1 MRARSWSV
9 TAAVAAAALAL
20 SGPVLGAAASVPHE
34 VVVEQVPA
42 ADVAQLESSD
52 RVLRP
57 RVDALASHR
66 GLTFVGGVF
75 DRLVDTAGTHRRHNI
90 AVLASDTGQVL
101 EKPLLRVNGDVLA
114 LATRG
119 RYLYRGGTFTKIDGR
134 PRSYLAKV
142 EAATGELVRDFR
154 PSLDGPVKE
163 VATAGKRVFVAGAFS

>member
-52 RVLRP
+52 RVARP

-75 DRLVDTAGTHRRHNI
+75 DRLVDTAGMHRRHNI

-101 EKPLLRVNGDVLA
+101 ENPLRVNGDVLA
-114 LATRG
+114 LAARG
-119 RYLYRGGTFTKIDGR
+119 RFLSLGGTFTKVDGR
-134 PRSYLAKV
+134 PRSYPAKV
-142 EAATGELVRDFR
+142 EAATGELVGDFR

-163 VATAGKRVFVAGAFS
+163 VATAGTR